1 MVHAASGRAD
11 RSTGKQRRQ
20 CFRPILE
27 GRFRAQI
34 LLDETAITACMA
46 DVDLNAIRAGIAST
60 PETSDFTSAKE
71 RIEDR
76 VAVAEVSTAD
86 AQDSRIEHGE
96 KADWLAP
103 IALESSRKKVREK
116 ATTRR
121 ASNKGCLS
129 MTLDQ

>member
-11 RSTGKQRRQ
+11 R
-20 CFRPILE
+20 
-27 GRFRAQI
+27 
-34 LLDETAITACMA
+34 
-46 DVDLNAIRAGIAST
+46 
-60 PETSDFTSAKE
+60 
-71 RIEDR
+71 
-76 VAVAEVSTAD
+76 STAD